1 MTETSR
7 RSISSSVWK
16 LARDERAAELG
27 DVAGAV
33 EVDAA
38 VDSLMSASSEYAHRV
53 KPNRALSLILVLA
66 VAGCPARSGPSD
78 TTAARRVPPIEPSQP
93 TASAAPTEPAPLPV
107 INALAAV
114 PPAVVADAVAKVT
127 AKHGAT
133 HAPAIQS
140 GVAQAATLWRASDGD
155 FAAFCVEHFVADPAA
170 REALFVKLQATVEQI
185 RGHMLELG
193 RTVRWGT
200 EVEDGRPV
208 QPIDRLLATYD
219 VGAHVVDDLFT
230 SKVAFSILL
239 NFPLR
244 TLAQKVKD
252 GPQWTRRMWAEVRL
266 TGIVDTRVPGELAG
280 AASAAEAAADQY
292 IAGYNLWMHHV
303 LGAEGKRQFPAGK
316 RLISHWNLR
325 DELKANY
332 ADPEGLAKQRTI
344 AKVMERIVTQTIPK
358 AVIDNPRLD
367 WDPLTNKVTAGAEVE
382 ADAPKDRATTVS
394 DEREPDARFAQVL
407 GHLRAAKAIDKFS
420 PIAPTRIARA
430 FEGAELPEER
440 VRGMLVEILESPL
453 ATDAAAEMQRRLKR
467 PLEPHDLWYEFGAGG
482 TKEAELDAVTRKKYP
497 TAAAFAKDMPRI
509 LRDLGFTAARAKH
522 LSNLIAVD
530 PSRGAGHAMGAER
543 RGDKAHLRTRVETGG
558 MDYKGYNIAVHE
570 LGHNVEQTFSLY
582 DIDYTLLAGV
592 PNTAFT
598 EALAFLFQARDLELL
613 GRLKPSGEA
622 DRLRVL
628 DAFWNT
634 REIAGSALVE
644 IDVWH
649 WLYDHPE
656 ATAAELRDATVK
668 IARDVWD
675 RYYAPT
681 LGGKGTVLLGIYS
694 HTIASPLYL
703 FNYVVGHLIA
713 FQIEEH
719 VEGKDRATFA
729 KEFERVCRLGN
740 ILPDLWM
747 QQATG
752 KPVSAQPLL
761 TATAR
766 ALKR

>member
-1 MTETSR
+1 MRPIPRSGSVGCVAPMLRTAHRTTSLL
-7 RSISSSVWK
+7 
-16 LARDERAAELG
+16 LA
-27 DVAGAV
+27 
-33 EVDAA
+33 AA
-38 VDSLMSASSEYAHRV
+38 V
-53 KPNRALSLILVLA
+53 LA
-66 VAGCPARSGPSD
+66 TACPGRSGPID
-78 TTAARRVPPIEPSQP
+78 TTK
-93 TASAAPTEPAPLPV
+93 PAP
-107 INALAAV
+107 AELAANGDPLAPV
-114 PPAVVADAVAKVT
+114 APAAISDAIAKLI
-127 AKHGAT
+127 AKHGAN
-133 HAPAIQS
+133 PAIQT
-140 GVAQAATLWRASDGD
+140 GVAQVASLWRASDGD
-155 FAAFCVEHFVADPAA
+155 FVAFCVEHYVPTPAA
-170 REALFVKLQATVEQI
+170 REALFAKLQSTVEQI
-185 RGHMLELG
+185 RGHVLELG

-200 EVEDGRPV
+200 EVEDGPMQPV
-208 QPIDRLLATYD
+208 DQLLATYD
-219 VGAHVVDDLFT
+219 MGAHIVDDLFT
-230 SKVAFSILL
+230 SKVAFAILL
-239 NFPLR
+239 NFPLS
-244 TLAQKVKD
+244 TLAQRVKD
-252 GPQWTRRMWAEVRL
+252 GPQWSRRVWAESRL

-280 AASAAEAAADQY
+280 AASAAEAAGDQY

-303 LGAEGKRQFPAGK
+303 LGEGGKRRFPSGK

-332 ADPEGLAKQRTI
+332 ADADGLAKQRTI

-367 WDPLTNKVTAGAEVE
+367 WDPVTNKVTVGAEVE
-382 ADAPKDRATTVS
+382 ADAPKERATAAS
-394 DEREPDARFAQVL
+394 DEREPDTRFVKVLAHFHAART
-407 GHLRAAKAIDKFS
+407 IDPFS

-430 FEGAELPEER
+430 FEAAELPEER

-453 ATDAAAEMQRRLKR
+453 ATEAAREIERRLGRK
-467 PLEPHDLWYEFGAGG
+467 LEPHDLWYEFGAGA
-482 TKEAELDAVTRKKYP
+482 TAEAELDAATRKRYP
-497 TAAAFAKDMPRI
+497 TADAFAKDLPRI
-509 LRDLGFTAARAKH
+509 LRDLGFTDARAKYLADH
-522 LSNLIAVD
+522 IAVD

-543 RGDKAHLRTRVETGG
+543 RGDKAHLRTRVEAGG

-598 EALAFLFQARDLELL
+598 EALAFLFQARDLEIL
-613 GRLKPSGEA
+613 GRPTPGAEK
-622 DRLRVL
+622 DRLRIL

-644 IDVWH
+644 LDVWH
-649 WLYDHPE
+649 WLYDHPA
-656 ATAAELRDATVK
+656 ATAAELREATVR
-668 IARDVWD
+668 IAREVWD

-681 LGGKGTVLLGIYS
+681 LGGKGIALLGIYS
-694 HTIASPLYL
+694 HTISSPLYL

-719 VEGKDRATFA
+719 VEGKDKATFA
-729 KEFERVCRLGN
+729 TEFERVCRLGN

-752 KPVSAQPLL
+752 KPVSTQPLL

>member
-1 MTETSR
+1 MRIATRTS
-7 RSISSSVWK
+7 SIL
-16 LARDERAAELG
+16 LA
-27 DVAGAV
+27 
-33 EVDAA
+33 AA
-38 VDSLMSASSEYAHRV
+38 VLATACPGRNGPTDTSKPGPGEPPAMSD
-53 KPNRALSLILVLA
+53 PLA
-66 VAGCPARSGPSD
+66 
-78 TTAARRVPPIEPSQP
+78 
-93 TASAAPTEPAPLPV
+93 PV
-107 INALAAV
+107 SPAAV
-114 PPAVVADAVAKVT
+114 SDAIAKLT
-127 AKHGAT
+127 AKHGPSHTA
-133 HAPAIQS
+133 AIRT
-140 GVAQAATLWRASDGD
+140 GVDQAASLWRASDGD
-155 FAAFCVEHFVADPAA
+155 FAAFCVEHYLATPAA

-185 RGHMLELG
+185 HGHVLELG

-200 EVEDGRPV
+200 EVEDGPMMAV
-208 QPIDRLLATYD
+208 DQLLATYD
-219 VGAHVVDDLFT
+219 IGAHVVDDLFT
-230 SKVAFSILL
+230 SKVAFAILL
-239 NFPLR
+239 NFPR
-244 TLAQKVKD
+244 STLAQKIKD
-252 GPQWTRRMWAEVRL
+252 GPAWNRRTWAEVRL
-266 TGIVDTRVPGELAG
+266 TGIVDTRVPGDLAG

-303 LGAEGKRQFPAGK
+303 LGEDGKRRFPSGK

-332 ADPEGLAKQRTI
+332 ADTDGLAKQRTI

-358 AVIDNPRLD
+358 AVINNPRLD
-367 WDPLTNKVTAGAEVE
+367 WDPVTNQVTAAAEIE
-382 ADAPKDRATTVS
+382 ADAPKDRTATPS
-394 DEREPDARFAQVL
+394 DEREPDTRFEKVL
-407 GHLRAAKAIDKFS
+407 GHFRAAKAIDRFS
-420 PIAPTRIARA
+420 PIAPTRMARA
-430 FEGAELPEER
+430 FDSAELSEER

-453 ATDAAAEMQRRLKR
+453 AAEAAREMERRLGRK
-467 PLEPHDLWYEFGAGG
+467 LEPHDLWYEFGAGG
-482 TKEAELDAVTRKKYP
+482 TAEAELDAITRKRYP
-497 TAAAFAKDMPRI
+497 TAEAFAKDLPRI
-509 LRDLGFTAARAKH
+509 LRDLGFTAARATYLADH
-522 LSNLIAVD
+522 IAVD

-543 RGDKAHLRTRVETGG
+543 RGDKAHLRTRVEAGG

-582 DIDYTLLAGV
+582 DVDYTLLAGV

-613 GRLKPSGEA
+613 GRPKPGGEA

-656 ATAAELRDATVK
+656 ATAAELREATVK

-675 RYYAPT
+675 RFYAPT
-681 LGGKGTVLLGIYS
+681 LGGKGTTSLLGIYS

-719 VEGKDRATFA
+719 VEGKDKATFA
-729 KEFERVCRLGN
+729 SEFERVCRLGN

-752 KPVSAQPLL
+752 KPVSSQPLL
-761 TATAR
+761 GATAR
-766 ALKR
+766 ALAR